1 MGSACR
7 QSETMNKTELV
18 QRIIDRLSHD
28 LKVFSTA
35 AKTAHEAATHEENQP
50 DNKYDTLALEAS
62 YVAQGQANRAQE
74 LRQSIN
80 VYRQLHLVSGS
91 ETVCLTSLVTI
102 EAEDGTSKVVFI
114 GPLEGG
120 LKVEYEDTE
129 IMVIS
134 PTSPLGR
141 ELIGKGPGD
150 TAVITAGSKSVEYD
164 IVAVS

>member
-1 MGSACR
+1 
-7 QSETMNKTELV
+7 MNKADLV
-18 QRIIDRLSHD
+18 QRILAQLTLD
-28 LKVFSTA
+28 LKVFHDA
-35 AKTAHEAATHEENQP
+35 AKKAHEAATHEENQP
-50 DNKYDTLALEAS
+50 DNKYDTLALESS

-80 VYRQLHLVSGS
+80 VYRQLPLISDS
-91 ETVCLTSLVTI
+91 DTVCLTSLVTI
-102 EAEDGTSKVVFI
+102 KAENGVEKVVFI

-120 LKVEYEDTE
+120 LKVECEGTE

-150 TAVITAGSKSVEYD
+150 TAVITAGSKAIEYE
-164 IVAVS
+164 IEAVL